1 MMVLYFNPIIKLLK
15 NEDFYRGMGTYDI
28 KKDISERLR
37 KYIFYNKLYYNSSS
51 HNGTFIRYV
60 TDVSDVKRTEDG
72 LFNIYFS
79 TSTFKKQNAIFDNGF
94 RVYNDGLY
102 IKCDNEEDFLDF
114 KESFLRGIPEE
125 RRCEYDLLLSL
136 E

>member
-1 MMVLYFNPIIKLLK
+1 MLLYFNPIIKLLK

-79 TSTFKKQNAIFDNGF
+79 TSTFKKTECYF
-94 RVYNDGLY
+94 R
-102 IKCDNEEDFLDF
+102 
-114 KESFLRGIPEE
+114 
-125 RRCEYDLLLSL
+125 
-136 E
+136 

>member
-1 MMVLYFNPIIKLLK
+1 MEHLSDMLQMYLMLNAQK
-15 NEDFYRGMGTYDI
+15 MGYSI
-28 KKDISERLR
+28 
-37 KYIFYNKLYYNSSS
+37 YIFQHQHL
-51 HNGTFIRYV
+51 
-60 TDVSDVKRTEDG
+60 
-72 LFNIYFS
+72 
-79 TSTFKKQNAIFDNGF
+79 KKQNAIFDNGF